1 MELSPGQQRLLFVV
15 VVIALV
21 GLGFFLIEG
30 RSHGT
35 TAASTTTPAPAPSS
49 SAPAASGA
57 ATATPPA
64 TEPAGPPSATT
75 AGGGGGNEAG
85 GDKGGANIYQ
95 WLPFTQSDLTAAA
108 KTTLAFA
115 TDYVTWNSKESKAAY
130 GAKMASLVTA
140 QEDETLEYDFSTAAA
155 AAAAAGNAVS
165 TGGGTIDSISSFG
178 SDPASITFSVAI
190 AQQVVPAKGTTT
202 SPSQYSITVV
212 STGAGW
218 QVDNIELSSLGNQ

>member
-35 TAASTTTPAPAPSS
+35 TAAPAPTPTPTPTTST
-49 SAPAASGA
+49 PAASEA

-64 TEPAGPPSATT
+64 TEPAATPSAT
-75 AGGGGGNEAG
+75 A
-85 GDKGGANIYQ
+85 GGANIYQ
-95 WLPFTQSDLTAAA
+95 WLPFTQSDLTAAS

-140 QEDETLEYDFSTAAA
+140 QEDATLESGFST

-165 TGGGTIDSISSFG
+165 TGSGTIDSISSFG
-178 SDPASITFSVAI
+178 SSPASITFSVAI
-190 AQQVVPAKGTTT
+190 AQQVTPAKVANTG
-202 SPSQYSITVV
+202 PSQYSITVV
-212 STGAGW
+212 AAGGGW

>member
-35 TAASTTTPAPAPSS
+35 TAAPAPTPTPTT

-64 TEPAGPPSATT
+64 TEPAATPPAT
-75 AGGGGGNEAG
+75 A
-85 GDKGGANIYQ
+85 GGANIYQ
-95 WLPFTQSDLTAAA
+95 WLPFTQSDLTAAS

-140 QEDETLEYDFSTAAA
+140 QEDTTLESGFST

-165 TGGGTIDSISSFG
+165 TGRGTIDSISSFG
-178 SDPASITFSVAI
+178 SSPTSITFSVAI
-190 AQQVVPAKGTTT
+190 AQQVVPAKGANTE
-202 SPSQYSITVV
+202 PSQYSITVV
-212 STGAGW
+212 ATGGGW

>member
-21 GLGFFLIEG
+21 GLGFFLLEG

-35 TAASTTTPAPAPSS
+35 TAAPAPTPTATPTP
-49 SAPAASGA
+49 SAPAASVA

-64 TEPAGPPSATT
+64 TEPAATPSAT
-75 AGGGGGNEAG
+75 A
-85 GDKGGANIYQ
+85 GGANIYQ
-95 WLPFTQSDLTAAA
+95 WLPFTQSDLTAAS

-140 QEDETLEYDFSTAAA
+140 QEDATLEAGFGT

-165 TGGGTIDSISSFG
+165 TGSGTIDSISSFG
-178 SDPASITFSVAI
+178 STPASITFSVTI
-190 AQQVVPAKGTTT
+190 AQQVVPANGTSA
-202 SPSQYSITVV
+202 SPGQYSITVV
-212 STGAGW
+212 ETGVGW

>member
-21 GLGFFLIEG
+21 GLGFFLLEG

-35 TAASTTTPAPAPSS
+35 TAASTTSTPTSTPSSSS

-64 TEPAGPPSATT
+64 TEPSATPPSAT
-75 AGGGGGNEAG
+75 ADG
-85 GDKGGANIYQ
+85 GGANIYQ

-115 TDYVTWNSKESKAAY
+115 TDYVTWNSNESTTAY
-130 GAKMASLVTA
+130 GAKMAGVVTA
-140 QEDETLEYDFSTAAA
+140 QEDATLESDFSTAAR
-155 AAAAAGNAVS
+155 AAGNAVS
-165 TGGGTIDSISSFG
+165 TGSGTIDSINSFG
-178 SDPASITFSVAI
+178 SNPASITFTVTI
-190 AQQVVPAKGTTT
+190 ANQVVPAKGTLT

-212 STGAGW
+212 ATGAGW
-218 QVDNIELSSLGNQ
+218 QVNNIELSSLGNQ

>member
-1 MELSPGQQRLLFVV
+1 MELSPGQQRLLFAV

-35 TAASTTTPAPAPSS
+35 NAASTTPTPTPST

-64 TEPAGPPSATT
+64 TEPSAPPSASTAGEGKGG
-75 AGGGGGNEAG
+75 AGGG
-85 GDKGGANIYQ
+85 KGSANIYQ

-115 TDYVTWNSKESKAAY
+115 TDYVTWNSKESVTAY
-130 GAKMASLVTA
+130 GAKMAGLVTSP
-140 QEDETLEYDFSTAAA
+140 EDAVLESDFSTAAR
-155 AAAAAGNAVS
+155 AAGNAAVS
-165 TGGGTIDSISSFG
+165 TGSGTIDSITSFG
-178 SDPASITFSVAI
+178 SNSITFLVAI
-190 AQQVVPAKGTTT
+190 AQQVVPATGTAA

-212 STGAGW
+212 STAAGW
-218 QVDNIELSSLGNQ
+218 QVNDIELSTLGNQ

>member
-35 TAASTTTPAPAPSS
+35 TAAPAATPTPTPTPSS
-49 SAPAASGA
+49 SAPATSAA

-64 TEPAGPPSATT
+64 TEPAGPPSATA
-75 AGGGGGNEAG
+75 AGGG
-85 GDKGGANIYQ
+85 KGGANIYQ

-108 KTTLAFA
+108 KTTLSFA
-115 TDYVTWNSKESKAAY
+115 TDYVTWNSKESKTAY
-130 GAKMASLVTA
+130 GAKMAGLVTA
-140 QEDETLEYDFSTAAA
+140 QEDATLEYDFSTAAA
-155 AAAAAGNAVS
+155 AAGNAVS
-165 TGGGTIDSISSFG
+165 TGAGTIDSISSFG
-178 SDPASITFSVAI
+178 SNPASITFSVAI
-190 AQQVVPAKGTTT
+190 AQQVVPAKGTSA

>member
-35 TAASTTTPAPAPSS
+35 TAASATTPTPTPSS
-49 SAPAASGA
+49 SAPSTSGA

-64 TEPAGPPSATT
+64 TEPSATPSATAPAA
-75 AGGGGGNEAG
+75 AGGA
-85 GDKGGANIYQ
+85 GGANIYQ

-115 TDYVTWNSKESKAAY
+115 N
-130 GAKMASLVTA
+130 GLRH
-140 QEDETLEYDFSTAAA
+140 LELQR
-155 AAAAAGNAVS
+155 VE
-165 TGGGTIDSISSFG
+165 GGLRRQDGR
-178 SDPASITFSVAI
+178 A
-190 AQQVVPAKGTTT
+190 
-202 SPSQYSITVV
+202 
-212 STGAGW
+212 W
-218 QVDNIELSSLGNQ
+218 

>member
-35 TAASTTTPAPAPSS
+35 TAAPAPTPTATPTT
-49 SAPAASGA
+49 SAPGASAA

-64 TEPAGPPSATT
+64 TEPAATPSAT
-75 AGGGGGNEAG
+75 A
-85 GDKGGANIYQ
+85 GGANIYQ
-95 WLPFTQSDLTAAA
+95 WLPFTQSDLTAAS

-140 QEDETLEYDFSTAAA
+140 QEDATLEAGFGT

-165 TGGGTIDSISSFG
+165 TGSGTIDSISSFG
-178 SDPASITFSVAI
+178 SSPASITFSVAI
-190 AQQVVPAKGTTT
+190 AQQVTPAKGASTG
-202 SPSQYSITVV
+202 PGQYSITVV
-212 STGAGW
+212 ATGGGW
-218 QVDNIELSSLGNQ
+218 QVDNIELTSLGNQ

>member
-35 TAASTTTPAPAPSS
+35 TAAPAATPTPTATPSS
-49 SAPAASGA
+49 SAPAASAA

-64 TEPAGPPSATT
+64 TEPSAPPPAAT
-75 AGGGGGNEAG
+75 AG

-95 WLPFTQSDLTAAA
+95 WLPFTQSDLTAAS

-140 QEDETLEYDFSTAAA
+140 QEDTTLESGFST

-165 TGGGTIDSISSFG
+165 TGSGTIDSISSFG
-178 SDPASITFSVAI
+178 SSPTSITFSVAI
-190 AQQVVPAKGTTT
+190 AQQVVPAQGANTG
-202 SPSQYSITVV
+202 PSQYSITVV
-212 STGAGW
+212 ATGGGW

>member
-35 TAASTTTPAPAPSS
+35 TAASTTPTPTPSS
-49 SAPAASGA
+49 SAPATSGA

-64 TEPAGPPSATT
+64 TEPSAPPPAST
-75 AGGGGGNEAG
+75 AGGAG
-85 GDKGGANIYQ
+85 GDQGGPNIYQ

-115 TDYVTWNSKESKAAY
+115 TDYVTWNSKESTTAY

-140 QEDETLEYDFSTAAA
+140 QEDATLESDFSTAAR
-155 AAAAAGNAVS
+155 AAGNAVS
-165 TGGGTIDSISSFG
+165 TGSGTIDSISSFG
-178 SDPASITFSVAI
+178 ANPASITFTVAI
-190 AQQVVPAKGTTT
+190 AQQVVPAKGTLT

-218 QVDNIELSSLGNQ
+218 QVNNIELSSLGNQ